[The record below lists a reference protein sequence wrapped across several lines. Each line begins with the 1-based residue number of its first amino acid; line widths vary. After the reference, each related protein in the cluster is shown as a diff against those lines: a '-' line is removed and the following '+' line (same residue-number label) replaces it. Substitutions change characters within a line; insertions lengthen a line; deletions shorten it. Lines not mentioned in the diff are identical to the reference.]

1 MNKFNKK
8 TVLTAHT
15 VDICRRIVFRCKK
28 TLIFIITCKAL
39 GINEIKAFDA
49 DKNTNQFQEPP
60 FLEAKTAA
68 SCR

>member
-8 TVLTAHT
+8 AVLTANT
-15 VDICRRIVFRCKK
+15 ADICQRIVVRCKK
-28 TLIFIITCKAL
+28 THIFIITCKAL
-39 GINEIKAFDA
+39 GISEIKAFDA

>member
-15 VDICRRIVFRCKK
+15 ADICRRIVFRWQK
-28 TLIFIITCKAL
+28 TLIFGITCKAL
-39 GINEIKAFDA
+39 GISEIKAFDA